1 MRGYRDPEFSDETRY
16 VRGARRLRAILL
28 VLATAACQ
36 DNTKP
41 GPPDGLAQLTVT
53 YICGNDFD
61 LLSRK
66 SNTLTIEYQV
76 VGTSE
81 AGELSLPP
89 ASGSTPSTTRLTTLT
104 PGHLKISYEGEES
117 APVANHATT
126 CPLPLSTPEPQATV
140 GEWTPRFS
148 WPVVAVHLHLLPN
161 GRVLSWGRVG
171 AATLWDP
178 ATGEFAAVPST
189 TMLFCSGHNFL
200 ADGRLLVTGGHLSDR
215 RGLPDANI
223 FDAATAT
230 WTSAAPM
237 HWGRWYPTS
246 TTLPDGQV
254 VTLAGGD
261 QDGVDVETPEVW
273 TGSSWRS
280 LTGARRVL
288 PYYPRTFVAPNGLVF
303 YAGELPQSGYLDV
316 SGTGTWL
323 SVATS
328 KFGRRDYGTA
338 VMYRPGKVMI
348 VGGSDPPDGAP
359 TNTAEI
365 IDLNQPSPS
374 WRYTDAMRHPRRH
387 LNATLLPDGTV
398 LVTGGTSSAGFS
410 DPAGAIHAAER
421 WDPTTGRWSLLA
433 SNSVN
438 RVYHSTT
445 MLLPDGRLLHT
456 GSGDGPGLPRE
467 LNAELFS
474 PPYLFWG
481 PRPEILNAPDAI
493 GYGQE
498 FLVATDNAPQVARV
512 TLMRLSSVTHAFD
525 ESQRFVELTVRKVSG
540 GLRLMAPNSGAV
552 APPGPYLL
560 FILNGMGV
568 PSVAKVVRVG

>member
-1 MRGYRDPEFSDETRY
+1 
-16 VRGARRLRAILL
+16 

-36 DNTKP
+36 DNAKP
-41 GPPDGLAQLTVT
+41 GFPDALAQLKLT
-53 YICGNDFD
+53 YICGSDFD
-61 LLSRK
+61 LQSWN
-66 SNTLTIEYQV
+66 SSALTVGYQV
-76 VGTSE
+76 IGTSE

-89 ASGSTPSTTRLTTLT
+89 GSDGAPSTTRLTTLT
-104 PGHLKISYEGEES
+104 SGDVKISYEGEES
-117 APVANHATT
+117 APVANQGTT
-126 CPLPLSTPEPQATV
+126 CSLPPATPEPQATA
-140 GEWTPRFS
+140 GEWTPPFS

-161 GRVLSWGRVG
+161 GKVLSWGRIG

-178 ATGEFAAVPST
+178 ASGDFAAVPST

-200 ADGRLLVTGGHLSDR
+200 PDGRLLVAGGHLDDQ

-223 FDAATAT
+223 FDPATAT
-230 WTSAAPM
+230 WTSVEPM

-254 VTLAGGD
+254 VTLAGKD

-280 LTGARRVL
+280 LTGAVREL
-288 PYYPRTFVAPNGLVF
+288 PYYPRTFVAPNGLLF
-303 YAGELPQSGYLDV
+303 YAGELPQSAYLDV

-328 KFGRRDYGTA
+328 EFGRRDYGTA
-338 VMYRPGKVMI
+338 LMYRPGKVMI

-359 TNTAEI
+359 TNTAEV
-365 IDLNQPSPS
+365 IDLNQSSPS
-374 WRYTDAMRHPRRH
+374 WLYTDPMRHARRH

-410 DPAGAIHAAER
+410 DPAGSVHAAEL
-421 WDPTTGRWSLLA
+421 WDPASGRWSLLA
-433 SNSVN
+433 SNSVD
-438 RVYHSTT
+438 RVYHSTS

-456 GSGDGPGLPRE
+456 GSGDGPGIPRE

-474 PPYLFWG
+474 PPYLFRG
-481 PRPEILNAPDAI
+481 PRPEIVGAPNVI
-493 GYGQE
+493 GYGEE

-512 TLMRLSSVTHAFD
+512 TLLRLSSVTHAFD
-525 ESQRFVELTVRKVSG
+525 ESQRFLDLTFGKVAA
-540 GLRLMAPNSGAV
+540 GLRVVAPNSGAL